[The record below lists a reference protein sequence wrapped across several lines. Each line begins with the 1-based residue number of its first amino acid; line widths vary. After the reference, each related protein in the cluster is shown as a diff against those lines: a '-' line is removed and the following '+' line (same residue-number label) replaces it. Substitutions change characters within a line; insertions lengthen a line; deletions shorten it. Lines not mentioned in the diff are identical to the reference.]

1 MLKSVN
7 LQRALVLD
15 RARVE
20 PIIIYTAIAAIQNIT
35 PNALGPYTV
44 VPDVI
49 SLLST
54 TIRHFHTNSV

>member
-35 PNALGPYTV
+35 SNALGPYTL